1 MAWGVIPS
9 TFYKSWDDPS
19 SKLGGGGGWWCQGRV
34 DDGMLGNLF
43 PKDATSSIRDPF
55 DYPNWTS
62 SYFTLQKG
70 HFTKA
75 RKRVTNMQNLVYVAN
90 THFVSTHFA
99 KKRTRHQLDRL
110 GKDSGFQKTFQT
122 QRLESTI

>member
-70 HFTKA
+70 HFTKPA
-75 RKRVTNMQNLVYVAN
+75 KGSRTCRIWCMWLTLILFQHTLQ
-90 THFVSTHFA
+90 